1 MNERHAYKI
10 PQLNKWGVIDST
22 VLEIEIPSTVD
33 ASFLN
38 IIKSNPNASY
48 LYNNIKYHLEKIDDT
63 NKRVT
68 LFGSSLELWSDKK
81 ELSSSSSPVFV
92 FELPSVY
99 SSEDYTCNVQYRAI
113 DFNI

>member
-22 VLEIEIPSTVD
+22 VLEIEIPSTID
-33 ASFLN
+33 ASFLD
-38 IIKSNPNASY
+38 IIKANTNASY
-48 LYNNIKYHLEKIDDT
+48 LYNNIKYYVEKIDDT

-68 LFGSSLELWSDKK
+68 LFGNSLELWSDKK

-92 FELPSVY
+92 FELPSAY
-99 SSEDYTCNVQYRAI
+99 SSKDYTCTVQYLSI
-113 DFNI
+113 DFNM